1 MQLEDLIKEAF
12 NAMEFAYVPYSHFK
26 VGAAL
31 LTKSGKVFT
40 GCNIENSSYGA
51 TVCAERVAIFKAVSS
66 GEKDFDTIVIATN
79 TSEPS
84 PPCGICRQ
92 VMSEFSSELKIILV
106 NNKGKIIETNLKE
119 LLPLSFTKD
128 NLKNGG

>member
-12 NAMEFAYVPYSHFK
+12 NAMDFAYVPYSQFK

-79 TSEPS
+79 TNEPS

-92 VMSEFSSELKIILV
+92 VMSEFSSELKIVLV